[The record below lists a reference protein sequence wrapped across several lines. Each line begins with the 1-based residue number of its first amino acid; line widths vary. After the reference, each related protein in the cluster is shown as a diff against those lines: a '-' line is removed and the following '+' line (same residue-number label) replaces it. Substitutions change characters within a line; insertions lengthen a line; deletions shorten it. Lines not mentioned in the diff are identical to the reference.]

1 MIKLIASDLDGTLLN
16 DNKELSPDFFEILE
30 ELDKRNILFVP
41 SSGRSQFTIGRLFEP
56 YNKNVIYIS
65 DNGAYISGCGIDV
78 VNFPLVREQSA
89 FIAERCLE
97 VDCLQ
102 IVMCTK
108 SKAYF
113 LRVEDRYKDIILE
126 YYANFEYVDN
136 PDNIREDVL
145 KIAVFDPA
153 GSGEHGYPE
162 VKDYI
167 RGDLVGVVSSQNWFD
182 IMDRRVNKGYA
193 LSQLQKKFG
202 ILPEETMA
210 FGDFNNDI
218 EMLKQAKYSFAME
231 NASQSVKDAA
241 NFEAPDNNSFGV
253 SKIIRDFVLEQV
265 CLR

>member
-56 YNKNVIYIS
+56 YNKNVCYIS

-78 VNFPLVREQSA
+78 VNFPMTHEQSV

-202 ILPEETMA
+202 ILSEETMA